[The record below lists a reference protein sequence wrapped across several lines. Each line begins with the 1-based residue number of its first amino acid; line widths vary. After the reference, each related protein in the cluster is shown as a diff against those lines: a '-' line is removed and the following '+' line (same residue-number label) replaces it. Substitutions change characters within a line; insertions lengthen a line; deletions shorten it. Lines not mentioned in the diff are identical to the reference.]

1 MLPASAEAT
10 MKMLKEKLRK
20 IFLHRTTW
28 TLLRRGLFLTVLQEA
43 KENKNTEYF
52 IRIYEGE

>member
-1 MLPASAEAT
+1 M
-10 MKMLKEKLRK
+10 
-20 IFLHRTTW
+20 FLHRTTW

-52 IRIYEGE
+52 IRIFEGE